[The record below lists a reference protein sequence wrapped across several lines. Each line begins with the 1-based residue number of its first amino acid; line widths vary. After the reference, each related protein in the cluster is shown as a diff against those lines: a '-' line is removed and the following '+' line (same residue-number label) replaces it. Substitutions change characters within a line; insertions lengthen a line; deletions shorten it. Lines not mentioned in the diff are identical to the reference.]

1 MGVAAGVVI
10 APHVNPARLVPT
22 VPAATAPPAATASA
36 TAEPTLESLPV
47 GALPAAPPPSAPRSA
62 KPEPEL
68 PVPSARGLGAERGL
82 LDVARSAMARGEAAE
97 ALAAVDRHGRD
108 YRDGALVEEREAL
121 GIKALLALGRRDE
134 ARARAAR
141 FEKRFPDSLPLR
153 AVRGAV
159 GTP

>member
-1 MGVAAGVVI
+1 M
-10 APHVNPARLVPT
+10 
-22 VPAATAPPAATASA
+22 
-36 TAEPTLESLPV
+36 